1 MIVIM
6 QADASKM
13 QIGEVEGTLQE
24 WGYEIHPIYGVERT
38 VIAAVGAPT
47 LDEARVAEQVE
58 ALPAVDRAVLILK
71 PYRFASRE
79 FRPEKSSVR
88 VGDVVVGDNGFV
100 MMAGPCTVE
109 SEEQLLETAHAVKA
123 AGATVLRGGAYKP
136 STSPY
141 SFQGMGEDGLKLLR
155 QASKETGLPV
165 ITEVMHVKNVDL
177 VCEYA
182 DILQIGTR
190 NMQNYDLLI
199 EVGKVKKPV
208 MLKRGMSAKIEEWLQ
223 AAEYIIK
230 GGNDAVMLC
239 ERGVRTF
246 ETYTRN
252 TLDLSAVL
260 AVRDLSHLPVVV
272 DPSQGT
278 GRAAMVPAMCKAAVA
293 VGADGLLVEV
303 HPNPEKAL
311 KDGAQSITIPTF
323 QQLMP
328 ELRAVASA
336 IGREMAGPA
345 AK

>member
-6 QADASKM
+6 QAHATPS
-13 QIGEVEGTLQE
+13 QVREVEETLQE

-47 LDEARVAEQVE
+47 QDEARVSEQVE
-58 ALPAVDRAVLILK
+58 SLPAVDRAVLILK

-79 FRPEKSSVR
+79 YRPEKSVVK
-88 VGDVVVGDNGFV
+88 VGDVVIGGDGFV

-109 SEEQLLETAHAVKA
+109 SEEQLMTTARAVKA
-123 AGATVLRGGAYKP
+123 GGATVLRGGAYKP

-141 SFQGMGEDGLKLLR
+141 SFQGMGEDGLKLLA
-155 QASKETGLPV
+155 QARAETGLPI
-165 ITEVMHVKNVDL
+165 ITEVMHISNIDL
-177 VCEYA
+177 VCQYA

-199 EVGKVKKPV
+199 EIGKLKKPV

-223 AAEYIIK
+223 AAEYVMK

-246 ETYTRN
+246 ETFTRN

-260 AVRDLSHLPVVV
+260 AVRELSHLPVVV

-278 GRAAMVPAMCKAAVA
+278 GRSSMVPAMCKAALA
-293 VGADGLLVEV
+293 VGADGVLVEV
-303 HPNPEKAL
+303 HPHPEKAI
-311 KDGAQSITIPTF
+311 KDGAQSITIPAF
-323 QQLMP
+323 ESLMR
-328 ELRAVASA
+328 ELVVIADAV
-336 IGREMAGPA
+336 GRRM
-345 AK
+345 

>member
-1 MIVIM
+1 MIVVM
-6 QADASKM
+6 QADAGRE
-13 QIGEVEGTLQE
+13 QIREVEGTLQE
-24 WGYEIHPIYGVERT
+24 WGYEIHPIYGTERT
-38 VIAAVGAPT
+38 VIAATGTPT
-47 LDEARVAEQVE
+47 QDEARVAEAVE
-58 ALPAVDRAVLILK
+58 ALPAVERAVLILK

-79 FRPEKSSVR
+79 FKPEKSVVK
-88 VGDVVVGDNGFV
+88 VGDVTVGGDGFV

-109 SEEQLLETAHAVKA
+109 SEEQLMTTARAVKA
-123 AGATVLRGGAYKP
+123 AGATVLRGGAFKP

-141 SFQGMGEDGLKLLR
+141 SFQGMGEDGLKLLALAR
-155 QASKETGLPV
+155 AETGLPI
-165 ITEVMHVKNVDL
+165 ITEVMHIGNIDL

-199 EVGKVKKPV
+199 EIGKLKKPV

-223 AAEYIIK
+223 AAEYVIK
-230 GGNDAVMLC
+230 GGNEAVMLC

-260 AVRDLSHLPVVV
+260 AVRELSHLPVIV

-278 GRAAMVPAMCKAAVA
+278 GRASMVPAMCRAALA

-311 KDGAQSITIPTF
+311 KDGAQSITIPAF
-323 QQLMP
+323 QALMR
-328 ELRAVASA
+328 EMGVIGDA
-336 IGREMAGPA
+336 IGHRL
-345 AK
+345 